1 MNGGLVHM
9 QSNNLK
15 YWSQTAIFVALTVVL
30 GYIKVPTATGFLSL
44 LDTPEVFSWT
54 SCWAIRNGVY
64 LALSPTEAKDVW
76 PKGLSHHVGFQA
88 CCPVSLWWLF
98 MQVLQA

>member
-15 YWSQTAIFVALTVVL
+15 YWSQTAVFVALTVVL

-44 LDTPEVFSWT
+44 LDV
-54 SCWAIRNGVY
+54 GVY
-64 LALSPTEAKDVW
+64 AAAFYFGGRQGAL
-76 PKGLSHHVGFQA
+76 VGGY
-88 CCPVSLWWLF
+88 CSL
-98 MQVLQA
+98 